1 MHAGP
6 IVASNIRLPEEVCLR
21 GPDGSVAIVIQ
32 NEKLNGQL
40 VAGDRG
46 QFLDIELE
54 SAIPIHA
61 NCPTLA
67 IRKTDPNACGNPKAH
82 GAESG
87 GVEDALSFF
96 GGVGKNKCFNTRSR
110 AARDNIVII
119 LNHAREHFSKMK
131 DAHRAGLPVLGLNQ
145 GIACLPIATA
155 LDPSSTIP
163 GHDRRTL
170 TLKFAEKR
178 ACVRVYGGVDQ
189 AAQLPDL
196 RLVHIDHHLVRPSGE
211 LGGLP
216 AGQREIHSCA
226 DDEKEIAALQREV
239 RATRGQRS
247 GAANEQA
254 IVFRYKIGT
263 DTRDLHWDPQPG

>member
-61 NCPTLA
+61 NCPPFI
-67 IRKTDPNACGNPKAH
+67 IRKTDPNACWNPKAH

-87 GVEDALSFF
+87 GLEDALPFF
-96 GGVGKNKCFNTRSR
+96 GGVGKMKVFETRSR

-119 LNHAREHFSKMK
+119 LNHACQHFRKMK
-131 DAHRAGLPVLGLNQ
+131 DAHRTGFPVLRLNQ
-145 GIACLPIATA
+145 GIAFLPIATT
-155 LDPSSTIP
+155 LDPSLTIP

-170 TLKFAEKR
+170 TLEFVEKR
-178 ACVRVYGGVDQ
+178 GCVRVYSGVDQ
-189 AAQLPDL
+189 AAQLSDL

-216 AGQREIHSCA
+216 TGQREIHSCA
-226 DDEKEIAALQREV
+226 DDEKEIAVLQREV

-247 GAANEQA
+247 GAANEQR
-254 IVFRYKIGT
+254 IVFRYKIRT
-263 DTRDLHWDPQPG
+263 DPGGLHWDPQPG